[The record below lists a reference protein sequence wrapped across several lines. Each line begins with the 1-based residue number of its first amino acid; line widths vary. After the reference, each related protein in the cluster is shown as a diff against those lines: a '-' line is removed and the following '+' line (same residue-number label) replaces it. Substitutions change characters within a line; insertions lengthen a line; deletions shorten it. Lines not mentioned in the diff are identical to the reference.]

1 MSMITTGDVLETI
14 QMIEE
19 EHLDIRTITMG
30 ISLRDLASDDI
41 QVLSDKIYDKVTH
54 HAENLVKTGEQIERE
69 LGIPI
74 IHKRISVTPIAM
86 IGATTNATSYV
97 PIAQALD
104 RTAETTGGKLCR
116 RLFCAGAEKALQRG
130 TRF

>member
-41 QVLSDKIYDKVTH
+41 QVLSNKIYDKVTRR
-54 HAENLVKTGEQIERE
+54 AENLVKTGEQIERE
-69 LGIPI
+69 LKI
-74 IHKRISVTPIAM
+74 RLFISVFR
-86 IGATTNATSYV
+86 S
-97 PIAQALD
+97 L
-104 RTAETTGGKLCR
+104 
-116 RLFCAGAEKALQRG
+116 RLQ
-130 TRF
+130 